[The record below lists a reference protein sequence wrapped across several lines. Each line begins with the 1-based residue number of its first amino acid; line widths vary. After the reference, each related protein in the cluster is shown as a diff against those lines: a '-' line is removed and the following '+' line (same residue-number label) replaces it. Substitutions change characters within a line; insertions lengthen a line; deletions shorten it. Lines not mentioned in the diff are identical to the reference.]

1 MDLFTAFTLG
11 CLVALAYAVGEY
23 TGRRRREH
31 EIHAKIID
39 SMLKELQQDH
49 VVQMIGNDIFA
60 GSKKHKKKKR
70 FIHNPRQWHKLSQ
83 LRHLVLQALVDSHHF
98 RRLAKQFQRKGIRQP
113 HCA

>member
-39 SMLKELQQDH
+39 NMLKELQQDH
-49 VVQMIGNDIFA
+49 IVEMIGNDIFA
-60 GSKKHKKKKR
+60 GTKKR
-70 FIHNPRQWHKLSQ
+70 GDKN
-83 LRHLVLQALVDSHHF
+83 
-98 RRLAKQFQRKGIRQP
+98 AK
-113 HCA
+113 H